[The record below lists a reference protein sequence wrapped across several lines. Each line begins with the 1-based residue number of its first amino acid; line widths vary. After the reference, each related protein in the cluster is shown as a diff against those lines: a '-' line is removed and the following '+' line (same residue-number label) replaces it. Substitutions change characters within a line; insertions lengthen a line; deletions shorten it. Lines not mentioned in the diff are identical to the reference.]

1 MRKSIE
7 TLIKGLFMTALMS
20 VAAVSCQDDKPEIEI
35 PPTPQPPQEQTEYAL
50 TMLSGD
56 IIPYEEDSVATV
68 RFRTKPWDLLS
79 KEDTEFKVTDMSGKQ
94 DSDLFSIYGKSFMP
108 DSSWCVQLNLK
119 DSIDEDISLRF
130 TVSNPDTVMSA
141 QVTFSKIELKM
152 LSVMTAGNREMT
164 YDSKTLTYS
173 YTYNGL
179 TDLSAQK
186 FKFRFVGDRISLGD
200 STFNA
205 DDYCVMDARK
215 PFIVSIWS
223 GSVHKDYTIS
233 YRMTDTGLPVV
244 CINTYGRNIPNR
256 KDWVGDCT
264 MYIMYPDGEIDYE
277 DTLSIKGRGNQT
289 WSDFNKK
296 PYALKLNKKAK
307 ILGMHKNKRWILL
320 ANVKDRTLLR
330 NDVSFWISKQTN
342 IPYTVNGQ
350 FVELVWNGVHK
361 GNYYLCEQP
370 RIDKNR
376 IEIHKPD
383 LNDPEKGGYFMNIDA
398 LFEYNDA
405 KWADKGDDLGFWSKT
420 YNMPYI
426 FKDPDEDEDG
436 NLLTKSSPSYT
447 YFYDYIGQMET
458 ALNSI
463 RNSSGDKQHEWMKYL
478 DMETAVDFALIQ
490 EITMNHDAYN
500 SWPKNGPHSTYVY
513 KDSCGLLCFGP
524 VWDFDYHTYT
534 LYGDFE
540 YGNTTWNSNQNPR
553 IQQWEIMK
561 MTNKSGGKYYFS
573 DLKKDPLFKELLV
586 ERWDTYK
593 VAWKDG
599 FDSYVDEMA
608 DKIRKSESINQQIW
622 GYPSRQN
629 GDWNLTFD
637 EAVKAMK
644 TTFSLR
650 LQWIDNNINNL

>member
-1 MRKSIE
+1 MHLRCILYRK
-7 TLIKGLFMTALMS
+7 
-20 VAAVSCQDDKPEIEI
+20 
-35 PPTPQPPQEQTEYAL
+35 
-50 TMLSGD
+50 
-56 IIPYEEDSVATV
+56 
-68 RFRTKPWDLLS
+68 
-79 KEDTEFKVTDMSGKQ
+79 
-94 DSDLFSIYGKSFMP
+94 
-108 DSSWCVQLNLK
+108 
-119 DSIDEDISLRF
+119 
-130 TVSNPDTVMSA
+130 
-141 QVTFSKIELKM
+141 
-152 LSVMTAGNREMT
+152 
-164 YDSKTLTYS
+164 
-173 YTYNGL
+173 
-179 TDLSAQK
+179 
-186 FKFRFVGDRISLGD
+186 
-200 STFNA
+200 
-205 DDYCVMDARK
+205 
-215 PFIVSIWS
+215 
-223 GSVHKDYTIS
+223 
-233 YRMTDTGLPVV
+233 
-244 CINTYGRNIPNR
+244 
-256 KDWVGDCT
+256 
-264 MYIMYPDGEIDYE
+264 
-277 DTLSIKGRGNQT
+277 
-289 WSDFNKK
+289 
-296 PYALKLNKKAK
+296 
-307 ILGMHKNKRWILL
+307 
-320 ANVKDRTLLR
+320 LLR

-350 FVELVWNGVHK
+350 FVELIWNGVHK

-376 IEIHKPD
+376 IEIHDPD

-405 KWADKGDDLGFWSKT
+405 KWADKGDNLGFWSKT

-436 NLLTKSSPSYT
+436 NPLTTSSPSFT

-463 RNSSGDKQHEWMKYL
+463 RNSSGDKQHEWMNYL

-540 YGNTTWNSNQNPR
+540 YGNTTWNSTQNPR

-573 DLKKDPLFKELLV
+573 DLKKDPLFKALLV

-644 TTFSLR
+644 TAFSLR